1 MTFGE
6 PILIGQVSISTGD
19 YILGD
24 RDGTIVIPKALIEVV
39 IEKTVEV
46 ALTENL
52 VRDAIRSGVDP
63 VKAYTEYGKF

>member
-1 MTFGE
+1 
-6 PILIGQVSISTGD
+6 VSISTGD

-24 RDGTIVIPKALIEVV
+24 RDGTLVIPKEFIEVV

-46 ALTENL
+46 ALTENK

-63 VKAYTEYGKF
+63 VEAYEKFGKF